1 MTISTMCSN
10 LANNTDHV
18 MLFKKFIFNFPK
30 NLIRLT
36 FRKGIKHAISKL
48 SKFTNAAVAS

>member
-48 SKFTNAAVAS
+48 SKFRNAVAS

>member
-1 MTISTMCSN
+1 MAISTMCSN

-18 MLFKKFIFNFPK
+18 MLFNKFIFNFPK
-30 NLIRLT
+30 NLIRST

-48 SKFTNAAVAS
+48 SKFTNAVAS